1 MKQHRL
7 AAAVAL
13 VGLVLAG
20 CDQQASSPEL
30 KTPAQ
35 KASYGI
41 GLNMGK
47 SLAQEGMEDLDS
59 KAVALGIEDAVS
71 KKEQRIKD
79 EELVEAFTALQKRA
93 EERLAKASE
102 EAASVNEIPRRKRQE
117 ARRGY
122 HCLGPAVRSGQ
133 EGRRPAAQT
142 D

>member
-20 CDQQASSPEL
+20 CDSQTSVEL

-47 SLAQEGMEDLDS
+47 SLAQEGMDDLDS
-59 KAVALGIEDAVS
+59 KAVAQGIEDAVG
-71 KKEQRIKD
+71 KKEQKLKD
-79 EELVEAFTALQKRA
+79 EELVEAFAALQKTCRRA
-93 EERLAKASE
+93 HGQDERRVGSGRQ
-102 EAASVNEIPRRKRQE
+102 EIPRRKRQE
-117 ARRGY
+117 ERRD
-122 HCLGPAVRSGQ
+122 HHRFGPAI
-133 EGRRPAAQT
+133 
-142 D
+142 